1 VVFED
6 TAVAEIRDELHGL
19 DGVLVWVNPIQ
30 DGANRRNLDALLTDA
45 AMQGVWVSANPSAI
59 VKLGTKEVLFATRN
73 IGWGVDTELY
83 RTPEELMQR
92 FAPWLGERGRLV
104 LKQGRGNGG
113 NGVWRVDLTETRAAP
128 GRDAIVRVYDAR
140 ARDGSYETTTLGAF
154 MTACAEYF
162 AWSGCLVAQ
171 PFQARLAD
179 GMIRCY
185 LCHDQVVGFC
195 HQWPQGLLDA
205 DELRPSAVR
214 SAMVGPA
221 DPRYRRLRDRMQTE
235 WLPRLTEVLGLD
247 RDALPVIWD
256 ADFLYGPQ
264 TAAGEDTYVLCEIN
278 VSAVWPFPPMAAGTV
293 AAAAIAGTRD
303 TKHRRKAAMRQ
314 DSAPTKPPDSL

>member
-6 TAVAEIRDELHGL
+6 TAVDEVRDELLGL

-30 DGANRRNLDALLTDA
+30 DGANRRNLDALLTEA
-45 AMQGVWVSANPSAI
+45 AAQGVWVSANPSVI
-59 VKLGTKEVLFATRN
+59 LKLGTKEVLFTTRN
-73 IGWGVDTELY
+73 IGWGVDTDLY
-83 RTPEELMQR
+83 RTPEELTRR

-113 NGVWRVDLTETRAAP
+113 NGVWRVELTDRNAAP
-128 GRDAIVRVYDAR
+128 GPDANVRLFDAR
-140 ARDGSYETTTLGAF
+140 AKDGSFETTILGAF
-154 MTACAEYF
+154 MTGCAEYF

-171 PFQARLAD
+171 PFQERLAE

-185 LCHDQVVGFC
+185 LSHDQVVGFC

-214 SAMVGPA
+214 SAMVGPDA
-221 DPRYRRLRDRMQTE
+221 QPYQRLRDRMQTE
-235 WLPRLTEVLGLD
+235 WVPRLKEVLGLD

-256 ADFLYGPQ
+256 ADFLYGPK
-264 TAAGEDTYVLCEIN
+264 TTAGEDTYVLCEVN
-278 VSAVWPFPPMAAGTV
+278 VSAVWPFPPMAAATV
-293 AAAAIAGTRD
+293 AAAALAGTRD
-303 TKHRRKAAMRQ
+303 AKRRRPAATREKAV
-314 DSAPTKPPDSL
+314 PTQLDSL